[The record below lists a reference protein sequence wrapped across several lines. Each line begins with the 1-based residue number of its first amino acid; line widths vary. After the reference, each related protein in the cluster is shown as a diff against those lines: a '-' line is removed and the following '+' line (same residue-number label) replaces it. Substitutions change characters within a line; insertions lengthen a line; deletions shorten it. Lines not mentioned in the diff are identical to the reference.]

1 MNRIL
6 KKLTIRPKKMSNDKQ
21 IRYREF
27 QKQGAIREE
36 WIANPDSAVP
46 CPASKSEFSFKNA
59 DDSYWEINNYEIG
72 LPDSFE
78 QSDMEALNIREQVY
92 QRVNADMYSD
102 EGEVIAFSGRAGKK
116 VLFIEDIT
124 KGSETGPW
132 ISEVCMAA
140 YQMHF
145 PLFTLRHIFIA
156 NLNEKETK
164 EFATER
170 LKLEMDPKAFKS
182 GTPEFQ
188 QILGTRIGKTVAY
201 IVLNSFDRGTRKISK
216 ISMWLTGGQS
226 RSIQARF
233 DLELVSGNP

>member
-72 LPDSFE
+72 LLDSFE
-78 QSDMEALNIREQVY
+78 QSDMEALKIREQVY

-102 EGEVIAFSGRAGKK
+102 EGEEVIAFSGRAGKK

-140 YQMHF
+140 YQMYF
-145 PLFTLRHIFIA
+145 PLFTLRHIFIV
-156 NLNEKETK
+156 NVNEKETK
-164 EFATER
+164 EQ
-170 LKLEMDPKAFKS
+170 LK
-182 GTPEFQ
+182 G
-188 QILGTRIGKTVAY
+188 RIK
-201 IVLNSFDRGTRKISK
+201 RH
-216 ISMWLTGGQS
+216 
-226 RSIQARF
+226 
-233 DLELVSGNP
+233 